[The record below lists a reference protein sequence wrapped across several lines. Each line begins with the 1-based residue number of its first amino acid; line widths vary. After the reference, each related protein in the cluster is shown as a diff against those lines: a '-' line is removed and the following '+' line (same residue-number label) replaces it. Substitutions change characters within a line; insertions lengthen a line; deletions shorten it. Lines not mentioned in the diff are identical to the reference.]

1 MKAIFSN
8 FRYLSLAVLSL
19 SALVSCD
26 KEDILVLEARPPQEN
41 LEFINSISD
50 SYSISK
56 ATRSGIAER
65 FVWNE
70 PNFKVQTTISYTL
83 QGSINSN
90 FSTIDYDSGT
100 LSETNY
106 AVTMG
111 NVLSMAELLGLDDD
125 PTTNG
130 EDDNPNNEG
139 VVYFRVKAFIGSSD
153 AVNGMEKI
161 SATSEMPFK
170 IVEKEISG
178 TGSGIAI
185 SAWGVVGSGANDWG
199 GAGPDLPFYTTAQAD
214 VLVAYVNL
222 KDGEIK
228 FRENNDWGNNLG
240 DDGADG
246 TLEAGGANIAVTAG
260 DYKITLD
267 LGSNSYTIENFTWGI
282 VGSAWND
289 WGGAGPDAKLFYDYT
304 TDTFKAGVKL
314 LDGEMKFRF
323 NNDWGNNLGDDGA
336 DGTLEAGGA
345 NIATTAGFYR
355 ITLDLNNNTYAVE
368 AAELWGIVG
377 SGYNDWGGAGPDFT
391 FSEVNPGLWY
401 AQNVTLIDG
410 EIKFRVNEDWGNN
423 LGDDGGDGTL
433 EANGANI
440 AVTAGVYDI
449 YLDFNDGASYWFITK

>member
-1 MKAIFSN
+1 MKAIISN
-8 FRYLSLAVLSL
+8 FRYLSLAILSL
-19 SALVSCD
+19 LALESCD
-26 KEDILVLEARPPQEN
+26 KEDYLVLEARPPQES
-41 LEFINSISD
+41 LEFTNSFSD

-56 ATRSGIAER
+56 ATRNGVAER
-65 FVWNE
+65 FVWNV
-70 PNFKVQTTISYTL
+70 PDFKVQTTVSYTL
-83 QGSINSN
+83 QGSITSD
-90 FSTIDYDSGT
+90 FSSVEYDSGT

-111 NVLSMAELLGLDDD
+111 NVLAMAELLGLDDD

-130 EDDNPNNEG
+130 EDGNPNNAG

-153 AVNGMEKI
+153 ATNGMEKI
-161 SATSEMPFK
+161 SASVAMAFN
-170 IVEKEISG
+170 IVEKELTG
-178 TGSGIAI
+178 GGSGIEK

-267 LGSNSYTIENFTWGI
+267 LGANTYTIEAYTWGI

-304 TDTFKAGVKL
+304 TDTFKASVKL

-323 NNDWGNNLGDDGA
+323 NNDWGLNLGDDGA
-336 DGTLEAGGA
+336 DGTLEANGA
-345 NIATTAGFYR
+345 NIVVAAGFYAV
-355 ITLDLNNNTYAVE
+355 TVDLNNNTYTLEPADV
-368 AAELWGIVG
+368 WGVVG
-377 SGYNDWGGAGPDFT
+377 SGYNDWGGAGPDAL
-391 FSEVNPGLWY
+391 FSEVNPGLWL
-401 AQNVTLIDG
+401 AQNVTLVDG
-410 EIKFRVNEDWGNN
+410 EIKFRINEDWGNN
-423 LGDDGGDGTL
+423 LGDDGADGTL

-449 YLDFNDGASYWFITK
+449 YLDFNDGETYWLIAK

>member
-41 LEFINSISD
+41 LEFINSFSD

-70 PNFKVQTTISYTL
+70 PNFKVQTTIGYTL

-90 FSTIDYDSGT
+90 FSTVDYDSGT

-125 PTTNG
+125 PTTKG
-130 EDDNPNNEG
+130 DDGNANNEG

-161 SATSEMPFK
+161 SATIEMPFK

-178 TGSGIAI
+178 TGSGIAK

-267 LGSNSYTIENFTWGI
+267 LGGNSYTIENFTWGV

-336 DGTLEAGGA
+336 DGTLEANGA
-345 NIATTAGFYR
+345 NIVTTAGFYM
-355 ITLDLNNNTYAVE
+355 ITLDLNNNTYSVE
-368 AAELWGIVG
+368 AAELWGVVG

-401 AQNVTLIDG
+401 AQNVALIDG

-423 LGDDGGDGTL
+423 LGDDGADGTL

-449 YLDFNDGASYWFITK
+449 YLDFNDGATYWFITK